1 MLWRDSVAEGRQ
13 RWQWEPKQAAARQG
27 RNAGVV
33 RQVGAEARLPW
44 ERAATSMWRQDSVAE
59 GRQRLERELK
69 QAAARQGRDA
79 GAEGS
84 P

>member
-1 MLWRDSVAEGRQ
+1 M
-13 RWQWEPKQAAARQG
+13 
-27 RNAGVV
+27 

-44 ERAATSMWRQDSVAE
+44 ERAVTSMWRWDFVAE

>member
-1 MLWRDSVAEGRQ
+1 MWRWDFVAEGRQ

-27 RNAGVV
+27 RNAGAV
-33 RQVGAEARLPW
+33 RQVEAEARLPW
-44 ERAATSMWRQDSVAE
+44 ERAATSMLRRDSVAE

-69 QAAARQGRDA
+69 QAAARQGREA